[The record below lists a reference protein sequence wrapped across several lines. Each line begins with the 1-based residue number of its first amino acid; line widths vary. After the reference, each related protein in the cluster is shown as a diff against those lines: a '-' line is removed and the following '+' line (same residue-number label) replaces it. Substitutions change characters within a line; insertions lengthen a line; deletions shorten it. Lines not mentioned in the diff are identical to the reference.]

1 MGSSAGYCENAGA
14 LGDHRCPRKFRWQ
27 TDIDPSTV
35 CGLSEEL
42 REVEEPRGG
51 SSRFAQNG
59 EQIEQRGHSGQRA
72 LNEVGSLR
80 HVGG

>member
-1 MGSSAGYCENAGA
+1 MQAPSVIM
-14 LGDHRCPRKFRWQ
+14 LPRKFRWQ

-42 REVEEPRGG
+42 PEERVEEPRGG

-59 EQIEQRGHSGQRA
+59 EQLSREGILGRGH
-72 LNEVGSLR
+72 
-80 HVGG
+80 